1 MAFKCKSIHPQ
12 YAVMIHQPRIYSGEV
27 HLINGIVTFTL
38 ALNRAML
45 TPLLGLTSF
54 SPMVV
59 VRLKRNDAVT
69 FQVSSSATSSLASSS
84 AATLP

>member
-1 MAFKCKSIHPQ
+1 MH
-12 YAVMIHQPRIYSGEV
+12 AVMIHQPQIYSGEV

-38 ALNRAML
+38 ALNHAIL
-45 TPLLGLTSF
+45 IPFADLTSS

-59 VRLKRNDAVT
+59 VRLKRSDAAIY
-69 FQVSSSATSSLASSS
+69 QVSSSATSSLASSS